1 MSKDTSASATI
12 KIVSVPIKE
21 LKPSLYNPRKWDEQQ
36 TAHLRESIERFGF
49 VDPILVNGSAKRKN
63 IVIGGHFRLKVAQ
76 EIGLKTVPVVY
87 LDIPDIEQEKELN
100 LRLNRNTGSWN
111 YELLKE
117 MDISLLLD
125 VGFDDS
131 DLSIIWDESLGLEE
145 DEFDVGKELKKIED
159 PKTKD
164 GEMFQLGNHF
174 LICGDSTD
182 SETVRTLLGGKKV
195 NTLYCDP
202 PYNLDYDYQKGLG
215 DKDKYKC
222 QKVDDKLSRAEYRKF
237 LEATLLNALK
247 HCEPNTHI
255 FYWCDQRYIG
265 LLQHLYRKHGI
276 DNKRVCLWI
285 KNNQNVTPQVAF
297 NKCFE
302 PCVYGTI
309 GKPYLSPKSLNFT
322 EILNTEIDTGNRTID
337 DILDLLDIWMIK
349 RLPTSEYL
357 HPTQKPVTLHEKPLK
372 RCTKVGDTV
381 LDLFGGSGSTLVA
394 CEQLG
399 RTAFLVEKD
408 PRFCDVIIQR
418 YLALN
423 SKNNVKKCN

>member
-1 MSKDTSASATI
+1 MTKTAPVSI

-21 LKPSLYNPRKWDEQQ
+21 LNPAPYNPRTWNEKQ
-36 TAHLRESIERFGF
+36 TEHLRKSIERFGF
-49 VDPILVNGSAKRKN
+49 VDPILVNGSEKRKN

-76 EIGLKTVPVVY
+76 EIGLDSVPVVY

-111 YELLKE
+111 YDLLKE

-125 VGFDDS
+125 IGFDDS
-131 DLSIIWDESLGLEE
+131 DLSVVWDENLGLEE
-145 DEFDVGKELKKIED
+145 DEFDVQTELEKIEE

-174 LICGDSTD
+174 LVCGDSTD
-182 SETVRTLLGGKKV
+182 PETVQLLLGENKA
-195 NTLYCDP
+195 NTIYCDP

-215 DKDKYKC
+215 DENKYKC
-222 QKVDDKLSRAEYRKF
+222 QKVDDKLSRAEYRQF
-237 LEATLLNALK
+237 LEVSIINALK
-247 HCEPNTHI
+247 HCEKDAHI
-255 FYWCDQRYIG
+255 FYWCDQKYIG
-265 LLQHLYRKHGI
+265 LLQDLYLQQGI

-285 KNNQNVTPQVAF
+285 KNNQNATPQVAF

-309 GKPYLSPKSLNFT
+309 GKPYLSKKSLNFT
-322 EILNTEIDTGNRTID
+322 EVLNPEVDTGNRTID
-337 DILDLLDIWMIK
+337 DIMDLLDIWLVK

-372 RCTKVGDTV
+372 RCTKVGDVV

-399 RTAFLVEKD
+399 RKAFLVEKD

-418 YLALN
+418 YLSLN
-423 SKNNVKKCN
+423 PKNHVKKYN